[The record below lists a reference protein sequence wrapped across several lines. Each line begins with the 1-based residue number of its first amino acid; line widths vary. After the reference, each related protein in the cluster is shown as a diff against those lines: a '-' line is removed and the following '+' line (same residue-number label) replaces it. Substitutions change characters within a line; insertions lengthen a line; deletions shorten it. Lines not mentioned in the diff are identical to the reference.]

1 MFQLAQSIDLEL
13 QQTQEH
19 CKDDGVINL
28 KKSNIEAIK
37 YAYDI
42 YKRQKVHRQHPEVI
56 VTRNELPD
64 GNYDSCG
71 SMESVYSDLFR
82 LGVIK
87 KYAANNKVAIKL
99 AGTKRSKYVFDNAK
113 LLQLAKGFIKYP
125 VVFSRTP
132 QWFLDLI
139 KQCMASA
146 DGSTTFKNITTAQYR
161 TLNPHIDSGYVH
173 RSSRKITVTQKGI
186 EAYTYFIEI
195 CDKCAKWKAQCA
207 EWDTDTQ
214 AIVKTIA
221 NPSEGYKFQKRVL
234 VYSHTKNSQFKYVEI
249 ENKQDIRNK
258 FCCLSTILDK
268 VKTHSVFAPKRPVFN
283 KLLKDHPN
291 TSQQDFVLES
301 SYTAQSLI
309 QVNTIVSRIQ
319 CEIPAQYFLN
329 STTRPW
335 QE

>member
-19 CKDDGVINL
+19 CKDDGVINF

-64 GNYDSCG
+64 GTYESCG
-71 SMESVYSDLFR
+71 SMESVYSDLFS

-132 QWFLDLI
+132 QWFLELI
-139 KQCMASA
+139 KQCLASS
-146 DGSTTFKNITTAQYR
+146 DGSTAFKNITPEQYR
-161 TLNPHIDSGYVH
+161 ILNSHIDSGYVQ
-173 RSSRKITVTQKGI
+173 RSTRKITVTQKGI

-195 CDKCAKWKAQCA
+195 CDKCVTWKTHCT
-207 EWDTDTQ
+207 EWDAITHS
-214 AIVKTIA
+214 IVKTIEH
-221 NPSEGYKFQKRVL
+221 PSKSYKFQKRVL
-234 VYSHTKNSQFKYVEI
+234 VYSHAKQPQFKYVEI
-249 ENKQDIRNK
+249 EDKKDIRNK
-258 FCCLSTILDK
+258 FCCLTIILDML
-268 VKTHSVFAPKRPVFN
+268 KTPSVFAPKRPVFN

-291 TSQQDFVLES
+291 TSQQDFVLET
-301 SYTAQSLI
+301 SYTAQSLH
-309 QVNTIVSRIQ
+309 QVNTTVSKIQ
-319 CEIPAQYFLN
+319 GEIPAQYFLN